1 MKASTQLLCY
11 TISGATRPIY
21 SPDPYDV
28 GGRFLEAEISST
40 DGISRVSTTGPI
52 DPGLSFELDRRISKM
67 ENNNL
72 SFLFLG
78 ILVSVSARPPYAIKV
93 HYPQL
98 CLQTYK

>member
-40 DGISRVSTTGPI
+40 DGISRVSTTGRPI
-52 DPGLSFELDRRISKM
+52 DPGLSFELEGSLKWKRKI
-67 ENNNL
+67 E
-72 SFLFLG
+72 
-78 ILVSVSARPPYAIKV
+78 VSYFWG
-93 HYPQL
+93 Y
-98 CLQTYK
+98 